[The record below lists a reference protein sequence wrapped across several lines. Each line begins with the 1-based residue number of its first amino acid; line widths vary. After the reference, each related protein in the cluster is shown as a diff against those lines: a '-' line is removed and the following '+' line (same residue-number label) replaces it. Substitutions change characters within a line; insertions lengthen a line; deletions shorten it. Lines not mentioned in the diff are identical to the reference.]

1 MAIGEYRYRT
11 NGHTKA
17 GCLYHMIDELCELRS
32 NTIFAIAVK
41 LRWKVSIFLMTIF
54 FFFFV
59 LFFFFFNRNQLVL
72 EFKKSNDHE
81 AVID

>member
-41 LRWKVSIFLMTIF
+41 SLESFNF
-54 FFFFV
+54 SHDHFFFV
-59 LFFFFFNRNQLVL
+59 LFFCFFNRNQLVL

>member
-1 MAIGEYRYRT
+1 
-11 NGHTKA
+11 
-17 GCLYHMIDELCELRS
+17 
-32 NTIFAIAVK
+32 
-41 LRWKVSIFLMTIF
+41 
-54 FFFFV
+54 